1 MSKTGVKAV
10 LSYIWAVTVLVS
22 TLFAVFNGTAGA
34 YTSIVSEGL
43 DSAVELCISLAG
55 IMAFWGGFMEI
66 AERAGLC
73 DIFARLLSPIVNLI
87 FPGLSRD
94 KEAEKAVSMN
104 ITANILGLGNAAT
117 PLGIEA
123 MKRLHAADG
132 CFDTA
137 SDRMVT
143 FVIINTASVQI
154 IPVTTAALRA
164 KYGSEA
170 PMSIL
175 PAVLLASL
183 MSLIV
188 GLIVDKMLRGLRRA
202 AK

>member
-1 MSKTGVKAV
+1 MMNKVWPVLILFSFVSAIINKKMPELSLSVIEGGQNAV
-10 LSYIWAVTVLVS
+10 DLLLRLVS
-22 TLFAVFNGTAGA
+22 M
-34 YTSIVSEGL
+34 
-43 DSAVELCISLAG
+43 LCL
-55 IMAFWGGFMEI
+55 WGGIMEI
-66 AERAGLC
+66 AEKAGVTK
-73 DIFARLLSPIVNLI
+73 A
-87 FPGLSRD
+87 LSRFMSPLI
-94 KEAEKAVSMN
+94 KLVFPTLKNEHYALEAISMN
-104 ITANILGLGNAAT
+104 ITANVLGLGNAAT

>member
-1 MSKTGVKAV
+1 
-10 LSYIWAVTVLVS
+10 
-22 TLFAVFNGTAGA
+22 
-34 YTSIVSEGL
+34 
-43 DSAVELCISLAG
+43 
-55 IMAFWGGFMEI
+55 
-66 AERAGLC
+66 
-73 DIFARLLSPIVNLI
+73 
-87 FPGLSRD
+87 
-94 KEAEKAVSMN
+94 
-104 ITANILGLGNAAT
+104 
-117 PLGIEA
+117 
-123 MKRLHAADG
+123 
-132 CFDTA
+132 
-137 SDRMVT
+137 MVT

>member
-1 MSKTGVKAV
+1 M
-10 LSYIWAVTVLVS
+10 LSYIWAAAVVVS
-22 TLFAVFNGTAGA
+22 TLFTVLNGTAGV
-34 YTSIVSEGL
+34 YTSLVSEGI
-43 DSAVELCISLAG
+43 DSAVGLCINLAG

-73 DIFARLLSPIVNLI
+73 DFFAKFLSPVVDLM
-87 FPGLSRD
+87 FPGIRCD
-94 KEAEKAVSMN
+94 REAKKAVSMN

-132 CFDTA
+132 CSDTA

-164 KYGSEA
+164 KYGSVA

-188 GLIVDKMLRGLRRA
+188 GLIVDRLLRGVR
-202 AK
+202 KVIT